1 MRLLLLNANT
11 SEFVTG
17 KVAAA
22 ARATASP
29 GTEIVAVT
37 GAFGAR
43 VIATRTEMAIAEHAA
58 VQLMAQHGAGC
69 DAVVVA
75 VSWDTGVRA
84 GRELLGVP
92 VVGITEAALVTAS
105 QLGGRFGFVSFDARS
120 RALYEELVAGYGHA
134 RRGGVW
140 RVVDSRAAFAPGD
153 TAALEER
160 IVAAVEAMVVEDGVE
175 VAILTGAVMAGVAR
189 RLQPRAR
196 VPLLDGVTCA
206 VLQAEALV
214 RLGAGRP
221 RAGSYASPGP
231 REVVGLDPALAARF
245 GPDAPPRP

>member
-17 KVAAA
+17 KVADA
-22 ARATASP
+22 ARAVAAP
-29 GTEIVAVT
+29 DTEIVPVT

-58 VQLMAQHGAGC
+58 VQLMATHGAGC

-92 VVGITEAALVTAS
+92 VVGITEAALVTGA

-120 RALYEELVAGYGHA
+120 RALYEELVAGYGYA
-134 RRGGVW
+134 RAGSAW

-153 TAALEER
+153 TAALEDQV
-160 IVAAVEAMVVEDGVE
+160 VAAVEAMVAEDRIE

-196 VPLLDGVTCA
+196 VPLLDGVTCG
-206 VLQAEALV
+206 VLQAEALA
-214 RLGAGRP
+214 RLGVGRA
-221 RAGSYASPGP
+221 RAGSYAAPGP

-245 GPDAPPRP
+245 GGEPRS